1 MKKKFISIIIT
12 SVIVAIIAVS
22 VYFTSSQIEKSKD
35 EGFEWLT
42 SGPFSVKDYQHKL
55 GENIF
60 VVASGI
66 TPNEKGTIRVYTP
79 KNIEYVSYPFDG
91 SVKQDFNV
99 YFKPDTLFIKNRCS
113 PEDLIGIWKM
123 EFEGVSYPPIQFELI
138 NEHIDGAENDLINL
152 CKDTT

>member
-12 SVIVAIIAVS
+12 GVIVAIIAVS
-22 VYFTSSQIEKSKD
+22 VYFASSQIEKSKD

-66 TPNEKGTIRVYTP
+66 APDEKGTIRVYTP

-91 SVKQDFNV
+91 SMKSDFNV
-99 YFKPDTLFIKNRCS
+99 YFKPDTFPRKDRCS
-113 PEDLIGIWKM
+113 PEDFVGNWTM
-123 EFEGVSYPPIQFELI
+123 RFEGVPYPPIQFEFI
-138 NEHIDGAENDLINL
+138 NEYIIGAENDITDL
-152 CKDTT
+152 CQYVT

>member
-1 MKKKFISIIIT
+1 MKKKFIFIIIT
-12 SVIVAIIAVS
+12 GVIVAIIAVS
-22 VYFTSSQIEKSKD
+22 VYASSQIEKSKD

-66 TPNEKGTIRVYTP
+66 APDEKGTIRVYTP

-91 SVKQDFNV
+91 SIKSDFNV
-99 YFKPDTLFIKNRCS
+99 YF
-113 PEDLIGIWKM
+113 
-123 EFEGVSYPPIQFELI
+123 
-138 NEHIDGAENDLINL
+138 
-152 CKDTT
+152 